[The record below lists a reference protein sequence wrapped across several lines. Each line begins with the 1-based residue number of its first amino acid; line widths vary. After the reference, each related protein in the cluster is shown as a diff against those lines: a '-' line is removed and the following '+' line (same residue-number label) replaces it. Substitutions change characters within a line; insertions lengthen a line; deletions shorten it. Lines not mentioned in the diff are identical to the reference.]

1 MPIPASELVLNA
13 DGSIY
18 HLAMR
23 PEDVADL
30 VLTVGDPG
38 RVPKVARHFDSVQS
52 EREKREFRSCT
63 GWLGAQRVTV
73 LSTGIG
79 TDNIDIAL
87 NELDALVNINLAT
100 RQPLDHTRSLTI
112 VRLGTSGSLQQDVP
126 VGSLVVSS
134 HGLGLDGLL
143 DFYRAPAH
151 LVQWGPVAEARK
163 PALDHAIAPVLDPLS
178 GLQAGAPASSGAD
191 LPLPW
196 PGELDHFPLRPYL
209 CAADAGLLA
218 QFGPEYVRG
227 ITATCPGFYGPQG
240 RRLRLEPVLPDLP
253 QRLGRLRFGAHRVT
267 NFEMET
273 AAIYGLGALLG
284 HRCLS
289 LNVILANRITGE
301 FAPDPAAAVEGLIQS
316 VLGVLGK

>member
-1 MPIPASELVLNA
+1 MPASELVLNA

-23 PEDVADL
+23 PDDVADL

-38 RVPKVARHFDSVQS
+38 RVPKVARHFDSVES

-63 GWLGAQRVTV
+63 GWLGSKRVTV

-87 NELDALVNINLAT
+87 NELDALVNIDLAT
-100 RQPLDHTRSLTI
+100 RQPLSTTRSLTI
-112 VRLGTSGSLQQDVP
+112 VRLGTSGSLQEDVP
-126 VGSLVVSS
+126 VGSHVVSS

-143 DFYRAPAH
+143 DFYRTPGH
-151 LVQWGPVAEARK
+151 LVQWGPALK
-163 PALDHAIAPVLDPLS
+163 PTLEGTA
-178 GLQAGAPASSGAD
+178 SGALRLPSGWQEGALGTFGVD

-196 PGELDHFPLRPYL
+196 PEELNHFPLRPYL
-209 CAADAGLLA
+209 CAADAALLA
-218 QFGPEYVRG
+218 QFGQNYVHG

-253 QRLGRLRFGAHRVT
+253 QRLGSLRFGPHRVT

-289 LNVILANRITGE
+289 VNVILANRITGE
-301 FAPDPAAAVEGLIQS
+301 FAPDPAAAVAGLIQS
-316 VLGVLGK
+316 VLGVLGQ